1 MHVARTLQPSVGG
14 VGQSRNKSYSPPISG
29 PSIALA
35 TRVRSLAAER
45 VAYGLA
51 LETAGRGKAVTPA
64 HHADHFRRQPDVTRH
79 AGRRR

>member
-1 MHVARTLQPSVGG
+1 MQVARTLQPSVRGE
-14 VGQSRNKSYSPPISG
+14 GQSRDRSYPPPIFG
-29 PSIALA
+29 PSIAFA